1 MKSPPLHIV
10 GGGAN
15 RPPHSANKGVSGSS
29 AGGIRLVAEASQ
41 PAENDMQQLERLH
54 SLREKG
60 VLDEDEYQAR
70 KEKLLSE

>member
-1 MKSPPLHIV
+1 
-10 GGGAN
+10 
-15 RPPHSANKGVSGSS
+15 VSGSS

>member
-1 MKSPPLHIV
+1 MWWLVDAALIPGMV
-10 GGGAN
+10 E
-15 RPPHSANKGVSGSS
+15 SANKGVSGSS
-29 AGGIRLVAEASQ
+29 AGGIRLVTEASQ

-54 SLREKG
+54 SLREKR